1 MKNTLLASIML
12 IFFNPI
18 SGITQNFLNLGSTQ
32 SNIEFQMKNLKE
44 AFNKENRK
52 KLKYKFEYSIGIDSI
67 SSSKNKYEKYIK
79 SDYVWY
85 TTPFRS
91 YTDLYYFNELGIC
104 DSMVIYENVCLDC
117 GIVEDSSNMVFL
129 QHKWNKVSTHE
140 FISNAKYYVSG
151 TFKKNNLK
159 SAYIKLTRD
168 PLPENGVC
176 RKWTFVLD
184 EVKNHEKKENYFT
197 SIYDDPNLYWRGLK
211 KSLIII
217 GVITLFVFL
226 F

>member
-1 MKNTLLASIML
+1 MKNTLLALIML
-12 IFFNPI
+12 IFLNPI
-18 SGITQNFLNLGSTQ
+18 SGITQNFKNIGSTQ
-32 SNIEFQMKNLKE
+32 SSIELDMKNLKE
-44 AFNKENRK
+44 IFDKENRK
-52 KLKYKFEYSIGIDSI
+52 KLKNKFEYSIGIDSTN
-67 SSSKNKYEKYIK
+67 SRTNKYKKYIK

-117 GIVEDSSNMVFL
+117 GIGEDSSNMVFL
-129 QHKWNKVSTHE
+129 QYKWNKVSTHE
-140 FISNAKYYVSG
+140 FISNAKHYVSG
-151 TFKKNNLK
+151 SFKKNNLK

-184 EVKNHEKKENYFT
+184 EIKNHEKKEKFFA
-197 SIYDDPNLYWRGLK
+197 SIHDDPNVFR
-211 KSLIII
+211 KSLKISLSVL
-217 GVITLFVFL
+217 GLITLVGLFL
-226 F
+226 